1 MISIKQ
7 NLLCWLKNQ
16 MAHRQCLWQPYKLQN
31 TGTGKC
37 KRVWN
42 LLSPALSSWLWVL
55 EPGTLKNIFAWLQ
68 HTKGQKQLRQR
79 TETNSSYR
87 SCGMKQLKILDL
99 CIFKNWRTSYE
110 KLYWL
115 PGNQAVNNTEN
126 WRWGQRNISDGY
138 KYFTWPASGEVLVK
152 KASAAVPFSGCLL
165 CRRIYHLCRKT
176 IHTPEISVCQMKPS
190 LVAMAQDKQSG
201 DLDSIYCSPSDSQ
214 SK

>member
-1 MISIKQ
+1 MKSAQPCVK
-7 NLLCWLKNQ
+7 L
-16 MAHRQCLWQPYKLQN
+16 MAVGFRARNTQEHFCLV
-31 TGTGKC
+31 T
-37 KRVWN
+37 
-42 LLSPALSSWLWVL
+42 A
-55 EPGTLKNIFAWLQ
+55 
-68 HTKGQKQLRQR
+68 HQR
-79 TETNSSYR
+79 TEATEAKNRNKQQSHR
-87 SCGMKQLKILDL
+87 SRGMKQLKILDSR
-99 CIFKNWRTSYE
+99 IFKNWRTSCE